1 MSTVPLP
8 VAVGV
13 GAAVFVRPFWLGIV
27 LGVALAAGLTSNS
40 LRRVRR
46 RFLTVAPAGLEVQ
59 RDGYALRV
67 RWDQVVGVQRRR
79 HQGLIP
85 VEELVLASAEVV
97 PRTSTGKVK
106 APPASLQ
113 RHPASTRIMVSLYDA
128 AWREGPIGDHL
139 QGLAGVR

>member
-8 VAVGV
+8 VAAGV
-13 GAAVFVRPFWLGIV
+13 AVTALAQPLWPGIL
-27 LGVALAAGLTSNS
+27 LGVALAAGLTTSS

-46 RFLTVAPAGLEVQ
+46 RVLTVSPVGLEVQ

-113 RHPASTRIMVSLYDA
+113 GHPATTRIMVSVYDR

-139 QGLAGVR
+139 GGLAGVR